1 MAGILFLMFRHPLL
15 SLQSTT
21 LRPARRDVR
30 ASLSGPAHRNLLQG
44 CALNNQAVGASG
56 AGEGAGP
63 EMLGS
68 VTISVLRTSTRRR
81 G

>member
-1 MAGILFLMFRHPLL
+1 MAGVLFLIFRHPLL
-15 SLQSTT
+15 SLQA
-21 LRPARRDVR
+21 PHCARQKGH
-30 ASLSGPAHRNLLQG
+30 ASQPLGSGSQEPLAG
-44 CALNNQAVGASG
+44 MPLNNHAVGASG

-63 EMLGS
+63 DMPGS

>member
-1 MAGILFLMFRHPLL
+1 MADVLFFYVPPSSFKLAKHHIAPRQKGHASQPLG
-15 SLQSTT
+15 
-21 LRPARRDVR
+21 
-30 ASLSGPAHRNLLQG
+30 SGSQEPLAG
-44 CALNNQAVGASG
+44 MPLNNQAVGASG

-63 EMLGS
+63 DMPGS